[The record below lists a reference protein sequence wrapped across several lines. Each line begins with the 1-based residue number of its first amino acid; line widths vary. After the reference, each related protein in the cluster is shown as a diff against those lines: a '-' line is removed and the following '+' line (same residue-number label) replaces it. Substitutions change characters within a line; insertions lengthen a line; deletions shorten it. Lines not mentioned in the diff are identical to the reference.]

1 MLIGVGKTCL
11 FRRFK
16 YRHFRE
22 GPIATTLKILCEV
35 ESIIVNQQEEK
46 LTVSIVLIIIAI
58 ILFVIILFIIIIE

>member
-46 LTVSIVLIIIAI
+46 LIVSIIVI